1 MDETPLRERLA
12 RNVGPVERDLLKAH
26 GDRGALIEVAAEL
39 DLLDVGEAVAQDR
52 GHEVAGWIGDR
63 LLTRP
68 GFEELTGAVYRVLVV
83 QPYVLIQITDE
94 RPESPPEV

>member
-39 DLLDVGEAVAQDR
+39 DLLDVGEA
-52 GHEVAGWIGDR
+52 
-63 LLTRP
+63 LPRP
-68 GFEELTGAVYRVLVV
+68 L
-83 QPYVLIQITDE
+83 
-94 RPESPPEV
+94 